1 MNRVAATP
9 LAQFPELE
17 SEARGPSVPS
27 RNLLIVED
35 DPGLQQQM
43 RWAMVDDFVVHL
55 ASNRAEALDAMARIG
70 PALVLLDLGL
80 PPDPGGATEGIEIL
94 EKIVEQFPSTKVIVA
109 SGNADRTNAMK
120 AISAGAYDFFSK
132 PVEIDD
138 LKLILDRAW
147 QVYSLE
153 EDNRRLTQVARGP
166 LEGIVAA
173 SPAMLDICRL
183 VERAAPADVSLLI
196 LGESGTGKEV
206 IARALHN
213 KSERR
218 RGPFVA
224 VNCAAIPDALL
235 ESELFGHERGA
246 FTGAIKQ
253 TRGKVEQARGGTL
266 FLDEICDM
274 PLPLQA
280 KLLRFLQERV
290 FQRVGG
296 AEDITVDLRIV
307 SATNR
312 DIQAM
317 IGQGTFRED
326 LYFRINEVKVVIPPL
341 RARTGDAVLIAYTL
355 LQRFAQIYKKGHLE
369 FSPGA
374 LATITRYA
382 WPGNVRELENR
393 IKRAVVLASR
403 SRITATD
410 MDLVNS
416 VVEEEEAV
424 SLKEIRRQAELDAI
438 ERALR
443 SCKYNLSQVA
453 RVLGIS
459 RPTLYSLLR
468 TYEIKVPVK

>member
-1 MNRVAATP
+1 M
-9 LAQFPELE
+9 PEIE
-17 SEARGPSVPS
+17 SPAPSTSASPTAKPS
-27 RNLLIVED
+27 RHLLIVED

-43 RWAMVDDFVVHL
+43 RWAMADDFIVHI
-55 ASNRAEALDAMARIG
+55 ASNRTEALDVMARCG
-70 PALVLLDLGL
+70 PPLVLLDLGL
-80 PPDPGGATEGIEIL
+80 PPDAAGASEGIEAL
-94 EKIVEQFPSTKVIVA
+94 EQIIERFPGTKIIVA
-109 SGNADRTNAMK
+109 SGNAERANAMK
-120 AISAGAYDFFSK
+120 AVAAGAYDFFSK
-132 PVEIDD
+132 PVEIDE
-138 LKLILDRAW
+138 LKLILERAW
-147 QVYSLE
+147 QMYSLE
-153 EDNRRLTQVARGP
+153 EDNRRLTLVSRGP

-173 SPAMLDICRL
+173 STVMLDICRL
-183 VERAAPADVSLLI
+183 VERAAPTDVSLLI

-206 IARALHN
+206 IARALHDL
-213 KSERR
+213 SERR

-253 TRGKVEQARGGTL
+253 TRGKVEQAKGGTL
-266 FLDEICDM
+266 FLDEIGDM

-290 FQRVGG
+290 LQRVGG
-296 AEDITVDLRIV
+296 TEDIPVDLRVV
-307 SATNR
+307 SASNR
-312 DIQAM
+312 DIQSM
-317 IGQGTFRED
+317 IGLGTFRED

-341 RARTGDAVLIAYTL
+341 RARPGDAVLIAYTL
-355 LQRFAQIYKKGHLE
+355 LQRFALIYKKGPLE

-374 LATITRYA
+374 LATITRYV

-393 IKRAVVLASR
+393 IKRAVVLARS

-453 RVLGIS
+453 RVLGVS

-468 TYEIKVPVK
+468 TYEIKVPLK